1 MAASRCDEN
10 IGFMEYMRDK
20 IQDNLNLINLKC
32 SPYLYPYV
40 MMLYNQLI
48 LVPGDDDYE
57 EYTGAG
63 FAFLSDITTR
73 LS

>member
-10 IGFMEYMRDK
+10 IGFMEYMREK
-20 IQDNLNLINLKC
+20 VQDNLNLINLKC

-63 FAFLSDITTR
+63 LDYFFKKWPSI
-73 LS
+73 